1 MAASTTLPT
10 MPEQA
15 DLSRATLDPRVLSG
29 ESDTSSLTAARFGRV
44 ALNLLRLALGVEFLW
59 AFLDKVFG
67 LGYSTPSARAWINGG
82 SPTKGFLSGVDAGPL
97 QTPFNAIAGNPVID
111 WMFMLGL
118 LGIGVAL
125 ITGVAVRVAA
135 ASGVVLLAMMW
146 LASWPLA
153 ATVAG
158 KPTGSTNP
166 VVDDHVIS
174 ALAILVVGAYAAH
187 SAGYLG
193 RWWSHQA
200 VVRRFPWLR

>member
-1 MAASTTLPT
+1 MAASITLPT
-10 MPEQA
+10 VPEQA

-29 ESDTSSLTAARFGRV
+29 ESDASSLTAARWGRV

-67 LGYSTPSARAWINGG
+67 LGYSTPSAKAWINGG
-82 SPTKGFLSGVDAGPL
+82 SPTKGFLSSVDAGPL
-97 QTPFNAIAGNPVID
+97 QSSFNAIAGNAVVD
-111 WMFMLGL
+111 GLFMLGL
-118 LGIGVAL
+118 LGIGLAL
-125 ITGVAVRVAA
+125 VTGVALRIAA

-166 VVDDHVIS
+166 VVDDHIIS
-174 ALAILVVGAYAAH
+174 ALAIVVVGAYAAH

-193 RWWSHQA
+193 RWWSQQL